1 MRNLITFITLMY
13 SISAVG
19 EEISLSTMITTF
31 EDRGFKAVFDLV
43 AEHTELSNGLI
54 IARISDKAYFMGS
67 DDEVVKTTWFY
78 KSNSDNSFEIRLP
91 IAQRYLKDKELLS
104 TYAFV
109 ECDGSGASAR
119 ALYLS
124 FNSSEHVFYSLSG
137 GTAGIS
143 YSVKFKNEKYGSV
156 KDKCK
161 AVWQS

>member
-1 MRNLITFITLMY
+1 MY

-19 EEISLSTMITTF
+19 EEISLSKLITTF
-31 EDRGFKAVFDLV
+31 EDLGFKAVYDLA
-43 AEHTELSNGLI
+43 AEHTELVNGRKI
-54 IARISDKAYFMGS
+54 VRISDQAYFMGS
-67 DDEVVKTTWFY
+67 DDEVVETTWFY
-78 KSNSDNSFEIRLP
+78 KRNSDKSFEVRLP
-91 IAQRYLKDKELLS
+91 IAQRYMKDKEFLS

-109 ECDGSGASAR
+109 ECDGSGASSR

-143 YSVKFKNEKYGSV
+143 YSVKFKYEKYGSV
-156 KDKCK
+156 KEKCK

>member
-1 MRNLITFITLMY
+1 MRNLITIITLIY

-19 EEISLSTMITTF
+19 EEVPLSTLIATF
-31 EDRGFKAVFDLV
+31 GDRGFKAVYDLA
-43 AEHTELSNGLI
+43 AEHTELLNGRSI
-54 IARISDKAYFMGS
+54 TRVSDKAYFMGS

-78 KSNSDNSFEIRLP
+78 KSSSDNSFEIRLP

-124 FNSSEHVFYSLSG
+124 FNRSEHVFYSSSG

-156 KDKCK
+156 KEKCR